1 MGRGGAVVAVF
12 TAEDGVE
19 ELTDEE
25 LGPWLISHRRRLDQ
39 SESSWL
45 LALADF
51 DDKCLW
57 ARDGQLSCKTWL
69 RWKLNMGTS
78 TAYEKLHVS
87 HELRSRPILAEAF
100 AAGRISYSAARA
112 ISHMEDPDP
121 ETDQALV
128 RLAEE
133 RNVRQVEFAVRHYN
147 QIKDQERPPAEPEPC
162 RCIRVRPLGGG
173 NSRVEWTGPDLEVQ
187 EFMKALE
194 ATAAVRRRSG
204 RRKDGARSSQRAGTP
219 SNGTDPA
226 SSDGCEGG
234 AQSSRED
241 DAGVP
246 GGVDGG
252 EAGTAGRS
260 PEPGDPG
267 AAIAGPSAD
276 SSREDDAGVPGGV
289 DGGEA
294 GRAGRS
300 PEPGDP
306 GAAVAGPSADSS
318 REDDAGED
326 AAQRHWKISRAE
338 AVIDLARLALAHADD
353 GHAAGDDRYMIH
365 LVGRDGQLTGLDG
378 TPIDPEVAAG
388 VACDTSIVAHT
399 VDDHGEP
406 LHVGRK
412 TKEWTTAQRRAI
424 TVRDGGRCR
433 WPGCE
438 RRIIDIHH
446 RVFWSNGGLTD
457 VDNGLCACRR
467 HHRLL
472 HHGFSTEAR
481 EDGAVDFLRPDGTV
495 LGTTYPAHRQLS
507 FAA

>member
-1 MGRGGAVVAVF
+1 VVAVF
-12 TAEDGVE
+12 VADDDPE

-25 LGPWLISHRRRLDQ
+25 LGAWLIRHRRELDQ

-51 DDKCLW
+51 DSKGLW
-57 ARDGQLSCKTWL
+57 TRDGQLSCVNWL
-69 RWKLNMGTS
+69 RWKLKMASS

-87 HELRSRPILAEAF
+87 HQLRLRPVLAEAF
-100 AAGRISYSAARA
+100 SAGRISYSAARA
-112 ISHMEDPDP
+112 LSHMQDPEP
-121 ETDQALV
+121 ETDEALV
-128 RLAEE
+128 RLAEDG
-133 RNVRQVEFAVRHYN
+133 NVRQLEFAVRHYN
-147 QIKDQERPPAEPEPC
+147 QIKDQERPPAEPEPR
-162 RCIRVRPLGGG
+162 RCVRLRPLGGG
-173 NSRVEWTGPDLEVQ
+173 HSRVELTLPDLE
-187 EFMKALE
+187 ALE
-194 ATAAVRRRSG
+194 LMASADAVAAVRRR
-204 RRKDGARSSQRAGTP
+204 GARREGGDQSSQRAG
-219 SNGTDPA
+219 
-226 SSDGCEGG
+226 SSSTGPDGATSQGSQD
-234 AQSSRED
+234 AVDSSREE
-241 DAGVP
+241 DAVGFP
-246 GGVDGG
+246 GGEDGRGSGISEHSSGTRDLAAAATDASPDSSREEDGG
-252 EAGTAGRS
+252 AAGQSPRPEELTGPIPDTA
-260 PEPGDPG
+260 
-267 AAIAGPSAD
+267 AD
-276 SSREDDAGVPGGV
+276 SSREDDG
-289 DGGEA
+289 
-294 GRAGRS
+294 
-300 PEPGDP
+300 
-306 GAAVAGPSADSS
+306 
-318 REDDAGED
+318 GED
-326 AAQRHWKISRAE
+326 AAQRRWRVSRAE
-338 AVIDLARLALAHADD
+338 AFVDLARLALAHADD

-388 VACDTSIVAHT
+388 VACDASVVAHT
-399 VDDHGEP
+399 VDDNGEP
-406 LHVGRK
+406 LQVGRK

-457 VDNGLCACRR
+457 VDNGICACRR